1 MTTILCIDTAS
12 PAIALAVAVDG
23 SILTSLAEDAR
34 QDHSKVLLTLIER
47 VLGARQPD
55 LAGIAVVK
63 GPGNYA
69 GLRVGIAT
77 AQGLAIARGVPLRAM
92 GTLEAVAL
100 ASGRDEVTAIHPA
113 GRGEF
118 AAQRFGGGHAAGP
131 LSAAKAESLASLVLA
146 GEGAGAL
153 GGIEVGPEERCRTAL
168 RALLPLFGAREGESV
183 DAVYLR
189 EPNITLPRQPD
200 PVLRLP

>member
-1 MTTILCIDTAS
+1 VTTILGIDTAS
-12 PAIALAVAVDG
+12 PTIALAVAVEG
-23 SILTSLAEDAR
+23 KIAASFAEGAA
-34 QDHSKVLLTLIER
+34 QDHSKVLLALIDR
-47 VLGARQPD
+47 VLGTRRGD

-77 AQGLAIARGVPLRAM
+77 AQGLAMACGAPLRGI
-92 GTLEAVAL
+92 GTLEAAAL
-100 ASGRDEVTAIHPA
+100 ASRLDEVTAIHPA

-118 AAQRFGGGHAAGP
+118 AAQLFRGGQAAGP
-131 LSAAKAESLASLVLA
+131 LGAAKADALMGLPLA

-153 GGIEVGPEERCRTAL
+153 GGIEIGPEERCRAAL
-168 RALLPLFGAREGESV
+168 LALLPLFDSRTGESV

-189 EPNITLPRQPD
+189 EPNITLPRQPN
-200 PVLRLP
+200 PALRLP